1 MHKFQPRIHLVL
13 VDDLWNSSYG
23 STLDLRKVKH
33 KTFTFEL
40 TSFTAVTAYQN
51 QLVCEFLMTH
61 S

>member
-23 STLDLRKVKH
+23 TLDLRKVKH

-51 QLVCEFLMTH
+51 QLVCEFLMTD

>member
-23 STLDLRKVKH
+23 TLDLRKVKH

-51 QLVCEFLMTH
+51 QLVCENF
-61 S
+61 